1 MAKYRRSKDKN
12 SKWVKYGALGV
23 LMKLMVT
30 FGMPGMIRDLKI
42 KQASYAIPVVGIT
55 LAFIG
60 GPAIGGYSGLTLS
73 NELENGGALFFDF
86 KRIKGKRILKT
97 PPSHDTINDAIKK
110 YYSVNSL
117 DQLNKRIIQK
127 LKKQLK
133 GFGKETAVA
142 QHLIELPYG
151 KYERKKK
158 GYKSGKGK
166 VVGHTVIVLYDVKW
180 NIPLTWIYTYCS
192 VHESQIINDLMKKAE
207 AILDKG
213 VIKKVRYDK
222 GFYSFKIFKEM
233 INAGVK
239 VIESYNMV

>member
-1 MAKYRRSKDKN
+1 MVEGISNKKNKKTVAVYKMAKYRRSKDKN

-117 DQLNKRIIQK
+117 DQLN
-127 LKKQLK
+127 
-133 GFGKETAVA
+133 
-142 QHLIELPYG
+142 
-151 KYERKKK
+151 
-158 GYKSGKGK
+158 
-166 VVGHTVIVLYDVKW
+166 
-180 NIPLTWIYTYCS
+180 N
-192 VHESQIINDLMKKAE
+192 
-207 AILDKG
+207 
-213 VIKKVRYDK
+213 
-222 GFYSFKIFKEM
+222 
-233 INAGVK
+233 
-239 VIESYNMV
+239 